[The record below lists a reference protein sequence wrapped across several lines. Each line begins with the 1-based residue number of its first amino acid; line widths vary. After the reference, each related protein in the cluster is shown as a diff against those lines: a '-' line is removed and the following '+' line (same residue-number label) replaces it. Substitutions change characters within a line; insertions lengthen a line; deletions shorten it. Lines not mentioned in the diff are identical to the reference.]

1 MSYSMFLDDIRDANL
16 YYPNQDM
23 VICRDF
29 KSACEYVIENGIPA
43 FVSFDHDLGDVSEDE
58 KTGYSF
64 AKFLID
70 YMFDN
75 NIKEPFEYFVH
86 SSNPVGKINI
96 ETYLNNGFNAL

>member
-23 VICRDF
+23 VVCRDF

-58 KTGYSF
+58 KTGYSLLS
-64 AKFLID
+64 FLLIICLIIILKNRLSTL
-70 YMFDN
+70 FTVV
-75 NIKEPFEYFVH
+75 ILLVKLILKH
-86 SSNPVGKINI
+86 
-96 ETYLNNGFNAL
+96 T